1 MRRNPGGRECDNPS
15 RRQNG
20 RKSTSPE
27 SPGKKDKARV
37 DGPALKRVHGLGRF
51 DGRNRPAHDPPL
63 DDVSH
68 HEQIEEDKRRRA
80 PAAGF

>member
-1 MRRNPGGRECDNPS
+1 MTTPAADKTAENQRG
-15 RRQNG
+15 QNG
-20 RKSTSPE
+20 H
-27 SPGKKDKARV
+27 GKKDEARV

-68 HEQIEEDKRRRA
+68 HEQIEENKRRRA
-80 PAAGF
+80 PAARF